1 VGLESPDDAGVYRLT
16 PDMAIIQ
23 TVDFFTP
30 VVDDPYDFG
39 LIAAANSLSD
49 IYAMGGRPLTAMNI
63 ICFPIEKM
71 PIEILRDVLKG
82 GIDKVKEAGA
92 VVVGGHSVEDNEMKY
107 GLAVTG
113 IVHPSRILTN
123 KGARVG
129 DFLVLTKP
137 IGTGIINTA
146 IKGNLASPELI
157 KKVVEVMA
165 TLNKEASEAMDGFG
179 VSACTDVTGFGLLGH
194 TFEMI
199 EGTGIGVKIFV
210 EKVPMIE
217 QVRELAS
224 MGILPAGLYR
234 NKEFWK
240 KAILNL
246 EQVDPV
252 ALDILFDPQTSGG
265 LLIAI
270 KSDEA
275 WAMVDELRS
284 KGIGAAV
291 IGQFVDT
298 HPSTIIL
305 EA

>member
-1 VGLESPDDAGVYRLT
+1 
-16 PDMAIIQ
+16 MAIIQ

-210 EKVPMIE
+210 EKVPVIE

>member
-1 VGLESPDDAGVYRLT
+1 
-16 PDMAIIQ
+16 MAIIQ